1 MCGAVKRACRGLRIV
16 SNPIVS
22 IWGWGS
28 KYSDGLAVCFGV
40 RLEFGFQLCDIH
52 SFHWASVSSA
62 VKQGFLPG
70 RVIMQMER
78 DSGGEV
84 ATTVTVSIYGAR
96 YDPRGTWVQVLH
108 THRSV
113 PPPYWH
119 QMGRW
124 SHRNPHLPAP
134 PSAAHYTTPS
144 LPTNRWAQGRRRP
157 TVGRNHVIGS
167 QCWPV

>member
-70 RVIMQMER
+70 RVIMRMER
-78 DSGGEV
+78 DRGGDV

-96 YDPRGTWVQVLH
+96 YDPRGTWVQALH

-119 QMGRW
+119 QMDGGAIGTRT
-124 SHRNPHLPAP
+124 SRPPISRTLHHTFPPHQ
-134 PSAAHYTTPS
+134 S
-144 LPTNRWAQGRRRP
+144 LSPGPEATHGW
-157 TVGRNHVIGS
+157 
-167 QCWPV
+167 